1 MIIVFF
7 GQPGSGKTTLANTI
21 AKYRTLEKHNWRQEV
36 HQIDG
41 DDLRW
46 LFNNTDYSK
55 QGRLDNLKRASE
67 IAAYL
72 DYQGLDVVMS
82 VVYPY
87 VEARQYLNSLSKDV
101 HWIYLQYD
109 ENRGKNNFFV
119 DDFEQPLEQQKVLYL
134 HTSNTDVNEC
144 IKQAANYIYGEDI
157 L

>member
-1 MIIVFF
+1 MIVVFF
-7 GQPGSGKTTLANTI
+7 GQPGSGKTTLAKTI
-21 AKYRTLEKHNWRQEV
+21 AQYRTLEKHNWRQEV

-55 QGRLDNLKRASE
+55 QGRLDNLKRASD

-87 VEARQYLNSLSKDV
+87 KEAREYLHKLCKDAK
-101 HWIYLQYD
+101 WIYLDYHED
-109 ENRGKNNFFV
+109 RGKNQFLV
-119 DDFEQPLEQQKVLYL
+119 EDFERPFEEKVLYL
-134 HTSNTDVNEC
+134 DTSANDVKEC
-144 IKQAANYIYGEDI
+144 IKQATNYIYGEDI